1 MSRQIYRVPLTFDH
15 PLNQVWPGYLLPER
29 LREKPCPDCENGY
42 SEHAEALRDMWY
54 GNKPFHP
61 ILTGSAKLRADTP
74 AVRATAERNI
84 SQRPDLYWGG
94 GEGAIIREA
103 ERLASWFNGQWC
115 HHLDQGDV
123 DALLAADRLWDLT
136 HALRP
141 GEGWQP
147 IVPAP
152 TVTAAQVNEWSI
164 SSRHGHDDMNA
175 AVVIRARC
183 ERDGMPY
190 ECGTCGG
197 EALLEAYPGQ
207 RAEAEAW
214 EPTEPPAGD
223 GWQLW
228 STVNEGTPVS
238 PVFATAEEL
247 AGWMSDPARGRDWV
261 PFDVAM
267 RFIDA
272 GWAPSGFETAQAGF
286 VSGVEYVGF
295 NAEGSGQ

>member
-15 PLNQVWPGYLLPER
+15 PLNKVWSGYLLPER

-42 SEHAEALRDMWY
+42 SEHAEFLRDMWY

-61 ILTGSAKLRADTP
+61 ILTGSAMLRADTST
-74 AVRATAERNI
+74 VRAFAERNI
-84 SQRPDLYWGG
+84 ANAPGHYGT
-94 GEGAIIREA
+94 GESAILREA
-103 ERLASWFNGQWC
+103 ERVAKLWNSQWC
-115 HHLDQGDV
+115 HHLNQDDV
-123 DALLAADRLWDLT
+123 DALLAAGRLRDLT
-136 HALRP
+136 HTWSR
-141 GEGWQP
+141 ETGWQP

-152 TVTAAQVNEWSI
+152 TVTAEQVNEWSV

-175 AVVIRARC
+175 AVVIEARC

-190 ECGTCGG
+190 ACGTCGG

-228 STVNEGTPVS
+228 ATVNEGAPVS
-238 PVFATAEEL
+238 PVFATAEKL
-247 AGWMSDPARGRDWV
+247 AGWMSDPERGRDWV
-261 PFDVAM
+261 PFDVAA
-267 RFIDA
+267 RFIAD
-272 GWAPSGFETAQAGF
+272 GWAPSGFETAETGF
-286 VSGVEYVGF
+286 VSGVEHVGF
-295 NAEGSGQ
+295 HMDGVS